1 MAKTIAIALPK
12 GGVGKTT
19 TAINLS
25 ASLAFCDQRT
35 LLIDMDTSGAS
46 GLGLGFTEANTKSGV
61 FEVFNFIA
69 GLNHTI
75 HKTEI
80 PNFHVVL
87 ANVHTLLREE
97 RLMKLA
103 DNRLILKNAIR
114 SVDKEYD
121 YIIIDCPP
129 FLRGLTTN
137 ALTAADSVIIPVKSG
152 HFALDAVDKFY
163 KYIDWVRE
171 VANKMIQVEGIL
183 LTMHEANS
191 KVTEITTR
199 ELQAKYRK
207 QIFETIIPR
216 NAQLTEASF
225 YGKPALL
232 YDINSRGAQAYLDLA
247 KEITGKS
254 VGVNPIIPKV
264 TEQVGQ
270 LSQQA

>member
-1 MAKTIAIALPK
+1 MSKTIAVAIPK

-19 TAINLS
+19 TAINLA

-35 LLIDMDTSGAS
+35 LLIDMDTSGAA
-46 GLGLGFTEANTKSGV
+46 GLGLGFTEANTKSGM
-61 FEVFNFIA
+61 FEIFNFIS

-80 PNFHVVL
+80 PNLHIVP

-103 DNRLILKNAIR
+103 DNRLILKNALR

-137 ALTAADSVIIPVKSG
+137 ALTSADSVLVPVKSG
-152 HFALDAVDKFY
+152 HFALDAVDKFF

-171 VANKMIQVEGIL
+171 VANKMIQIEGIL
-183 LTMHEANS
+183 LTMYELNS

-199 ELQAKYRK
+199 ELHAKYRK
-207 QIFETIIPR
+207 HVFETVIPR
-216 NAQLTEASF
+216 NAALTEASF

-232 YDINSRGAQAYLDLA
+232 YDINSRGAQAYLELA
-247 KEITGKS
+247 REITGKGAE
-254 VGVNPIIPKV
+254 VKPLIPKV
-264 TEQVGQ
+264 VEPAAQ

>member
-1 MAKTIAIALPK
+1 MAKTLAVAIPK

-19 TAINLS
+19 TCINLA

-35 LLIDMDTSGAS
+35 LLVDLDTSGAS

-61 FEVFNFIA
+61 FEIFNFIA
-69 GLNHTI
+69 GLNHAV

-80 PNFHVVL
+80 PNLHVVP

-103 DNRLILKNAIR
+103 DNRLILKNALR

-137 ALTAADSVIIPVKSG
+137 ALTAADSVIVPVKSG
-152 HFALDAVDKFY
+152 HFALDAVDKFF

-183 LTMHEANS
+183 LTMYEANT

-207 QIFETIIPR
+207 HIFETVIPR
-216 NAQLTEASF
+216 NAALTEASF

-247 KEITGKS
+247 REITGKS
-254 VGVNPIIPKV
+254 GIVKQSIP
-264 TEQVGQ
+264 QVATPAVQ
-270 LSQQA
+270 LSQHA

>member
-1 MAKTIAIALPK
+1 MAKTIAIAIPK

-19 TAINLS
+19 TAINLA
-25 ASLAFCDQRT
+25 ASLAFNDQRT
-35 LLIDMDTSGAS
+35 LLIDLDSSGAA

-69 GLNHTI
+69 GLNHTV

-80 PNFHVVL
+80 PHLHVVP
-87 ANVHTLLREE
+87 AHVHTLLREE

-114 SVDKEYD
+114 SVENDYD

-137 ALTAADSVIIPVKSG
+137 ALTAADSVLIPVKSG

-171 VANKMIQVEGIL
+171 VANTMIDVEGIL
-183 LTMHEANS
+183 LTMFELNS
-191 KVTEITTR
+191 KVTDITVR
-199 ELQAKYRK
+199 ELQSKYRK
-207 QIFETIIPR
+207 HLFETSIPR
-216 NAQLTEASF
+216 DAALPEACF

-232 YDINSRGAQAYLDLA
+232 YDINSRGAQGYLELA
-247 KEITGKS
+247 REITNNGSAQRTLPKS
-254 VGVNPIIPKV
+254 EHVVH
-264 TEQVGQ
+264 

>member
-1 MAKTIAIALPK
+1 MATTIAIAIPK

-19 TAINLS
+19 TAINLA

-35 LLIDMDTSGAS
+35 LLIDMDASGAA
-46 GLGLGFTEANTKSGV
+46 GLGLGYTEANTKAGM
-61 FEVFNFIA
+61 FEVFNFIS
-69 GLNHTI
+69 GLNHAV

-80 PNFHVVL
+80 PNLHLVP

-103 DNRLILKNAIR
+103 DNRLILKNALR
-114 SVDKEYD
+114 SVEKEYD
-121 YIIIDCPP
+121 YVIVDCPP

-137 ALTAADSVIIPVKSG
+137 ALTAADSVIVPVKSG

-171 VANKMIQVEGIL
+171 VANRMIQIEGIL
-183 LTMHEANS
+183 LTMHEPNS

-207 QIFETIIPR
+207 HIFETIIPR
-216 NAQLTEASF
+216 NAELTEASF

-232 YDINSRGAQAYLDLA
+232 YNINSRGAQAYLDLA
-247 KEITGKS
+247 REITGKS
-254 VGVNPIIPKV
+254 LVVKPEVPTIVEPV
-264 TEQVGQ
+264 SQ
-270 LSQQA
+270 LSRQA

>member
-1 MAKTIAIALPK
+1 MAKALAIAIPK

-19 TAINLS
+19 TAINLA

-46 GLGLGFTEANTKSGV
+46 GLGLGLTEANTKSGV
-61 FEVFNFIA
+61 FEVFNFIS

-80 PNFHVVL
+80 PYLHVVP

-103 DNRLILKNAIR
+103 DNRLILKNALR
-114 SVDKEYD
+114 SVDREYD
-121 YIIIDCPP
+121 YIVIDCPP

-137 ALTAADSVIIPVKSG
+137 ALTAANSVIVPVKPG
-152 HFALDAVDKFY
+152 HFALDAVDKFFR
-163 KYIDWVRE
+163 YIDWVRE

-183 LTMHEANS
+183 LTMYEPS
-191 KVTEITTR
+191 MKVTEITTR

-207 QIFETIIPR
+207 HIFETVIPR
-216 NAQLTEASF
+216 NAQLTEACF

-247 KEITGKS
+247 REITGKRET
-254 VGVNPIIPKV
+254 VKPIIP
-264 TEQVGQ
+264 Q
-270 LSQQA
+270 LVEPLAQLRQQA